1 MLEGDG
7 SAETTVG
14 NRELLLVVRSPG
26 RRLTKVQLR
35 IYVVVVSVCVLAG
48 RVSEWVGI
56 PAIRTDRL
64 LYRIW
69 EVETRIDRTM
79 IGFLLLVVH

>member
-48 RVSEWVGI
+48 RVSE
-56 PAIRTDRL
+56 
-64 LYRIW
+64 
-69 EVETRIDRTM
+69 
-79 IGFLLLVVH
+79 